1 MNGPWA
7 TRGLVEEKNIDGTMM
22 VFVQE
27 CRDPKAA
34 TILIRGGTK
43 HIVDEVE
50 RVVEDCLGTLPAV
63 ISTGQVLTG
72 GGAAEVEIASK
83 LRVFAEGVEGIQR
96 LGIEAFARAL
106 EVIPKALAE
115 NAGCSP
121 LEVLVEMRSQ
131 NAKMRSKV
139 GFDPFS
145 GSVKDLYEENVIE
158 PLVVK
163 KQAII
168 SASELALMILR
179 INDIIAANKL
189 SLPLPEGMP
198 AAGRSE

>member
-1 MNGPWA
+1 
-7 TRGLVEEKNIDGTMM
+7 
-22 VFVQE
+22 
-27 CRDPKAA
+27 
-34 TILIRGGTK
+34 
-43 HIVDEVE
+43 
-50 RVVEDCLGTLPAV
+50 
-63 ISTGQVLTG
+63 
-72 GGAAEVEIASK
+72 
-83 LRVFAEGVEGIQR
+83 
-96 LGIEAFARAL
+96 
-106 EVIPKALAE
+106 
-115 NAGCSP
+115 
-121 LEVLVEMRSQ
+121 
-131 NAKMRSKV
+131 MRSKV